1 MSRKSQQLSARRLG
15 FRTRFARETLNAPP
29 PIFLQGSNDLRRLM
43 DLLVRLMVF
52 RMQLTVRVLRIALV
66 LPAALCCGSPA
77 FAQQLD
83 YVPEV
88 NDMSTVPIGPT
99 SPLGIDSSSVGGTGI
114 PLGATEIPSAGV
126 SPLATYSTGTTALP
140 GSGTTCTT
148 LGTSQSGLTAP
159 TYTYDGGGMA
169 MGSAATATAA
179 TAGTATMTSTMATS
193 GSTQMGGISVPIA
206 APTDPGTLPI
216 SGMTT
221 PYAMGTVGVSGMC
234 SAGSSGL
241 ATSASTP
248 MSTTATTPGGNPRT
262 GIPLGSWEI
271 ANLGVSSWATLPT
284 LSASPFAT
292 TTTGTTLPT
301 VATMP
306 VVTTPLSTSTS
317 TTTASTSPTGLLLN
331 VSGIPLN
338 VSGIPVLVP
347 GLASR
352 Q

>member
-1 MSRKSQQLSARRLG
+1 MSR
-15 FRTRFARETLNAPP
+15 
-29 PIFLQGSNDLRRLM
+29 I
-43 DLLVRLMVF
+43 LVRLMVF
-52 RMQLTVRVLRIALV
+52 RRRFTLRVLRIALF
-66 LPAALCCGSPA
+66 LPAALGCWSPA

-99 SPLGIDSSSVGGTGI
+99 SPLGIDSSSSGTGI
-114 PLGATEIPSAGV
+114 PLGATEILSAGV
-126 SPLATYSTGTTALP
+126 SPLATYSTGTIALP

-148 LGTSQSGLTAP
+148 SGTSQSGLTGS

-169 MGSAATATAA
+169 MGSATTATAA
-179 TAGTATMTSTMATS
+179 SAGTATMSTMATS
-193 GSTQMGGISVPIA
+193 GSSQTAGISVPMT

-216 SGMTT
+216 SGTSTT
-221 PYAMGTVGVSGMC
+221 YAMGTVGVSGMC
-234 SAGSSGL
+234 GPGSSGL
-241 ATSASTP
+241 AASPSTP
-248 MSTTATTPGGNPRT
+248 TTTPTTPGGNPRT

-271 ANLGVSSWATLPT
+271 ANFGVSSWATLPT

-301 VATMP
+301 VPTIP

-331 VSGIPLN
+331 VSGIPGN